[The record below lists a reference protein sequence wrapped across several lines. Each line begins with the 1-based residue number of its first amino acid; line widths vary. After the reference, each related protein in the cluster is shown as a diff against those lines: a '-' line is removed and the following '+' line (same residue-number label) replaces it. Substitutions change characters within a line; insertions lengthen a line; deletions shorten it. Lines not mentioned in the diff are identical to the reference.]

1 MSQESINLSK
11 NKVLN
16 PVVHRY
22 NVWRQ
27 DKWTIL
33 NAAQK
38 ERQRLMLEVA
48 ERQKVIKKLTTIME
62 QHQKPVEGDYPPEMQ
77 YE

>member
-22 NVWRQ
+22 DVWVK
-27 DKWTIL
+27 DKWAIL
-33 NAAQK
+33 NAAQN

-48 ERQKVIKKLTTIME
+48 ERQKVIKQLTEIME
-62 QHQKPVEGDYPPEMQ
+62 RHNNSKES
-77 YE
+77 

>member
-1 MSQESINLSK
+1 MDQSSINLSK

-22 NVWRQ
+22 DVWVK
-27 DKWTIL
+27 DKWAIL
-33 NAAQK
+33 NAAQN

-48 ERQKVIKKLTTIME
+48 ERQKIIKQLTEIME
-62 QHQKPVEGDYPPEMQ
+62 RHNNSKES
-77 YE
+77 